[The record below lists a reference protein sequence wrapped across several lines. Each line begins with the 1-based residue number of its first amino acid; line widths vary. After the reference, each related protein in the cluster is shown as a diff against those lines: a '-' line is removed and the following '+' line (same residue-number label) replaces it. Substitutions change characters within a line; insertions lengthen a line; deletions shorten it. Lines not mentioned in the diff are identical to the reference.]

1 MNAFIGTIVYFFISI
16 VIVLIGLFIFENITR
31 KYKDYEEIKNG
42 NVAVSLS
49 VSGKIIG
56 ICLILAFAIYNSAH
70 IYDTIIWGL
79 VGVVLQMVAY
89 VIVELLTRTFSI
101 EEQLKNNNIAVGILS
116 MSVSIGLGFVIG
128 ASIT

>member
-1 MNAFIGTIVYFFISI
+1 MAFYLFSCCISFYNEA
-16 VIVLIGLFIFENITR
+16 LFIFENITR

-42 NVAVSLS
+42 NVAVALS
-49 VSGKIIG
+49 VAGKILG

-79 VGVVLQMVAY
+79 VGVVLQMAVY
-89 VIVELLTRTFSI
+89 VIVELLTRTFSM

-116 MSVSIGLGFVIG
+116 MSVSIGLGFVVG

>member
-1 MNAFIGTIVYFFISI
+1 MNTFIATILYFFISI
-16 VIVLIGLFIFENITR
+16 VIVLIGLFIFENITW

-42 NVAVSLS
+42 NVAVALS
-49 VSGKIIG
+49 VAGKILG

-79 VGVVLQMVAY
+79 VGVVLQMAVY
-89 VIVELLTRTFSI
+89 VIVELLTRTFSM

-116 MSVSIGLGFVIG
+116 MSVSIGLGFVVG